1 MGKVGGLAL
10 VAVMALTGCAAAS
23 AGPATNRT
31 TVQPGEVP
39 TVRVGIYAAMPDSD
53 FANVERRLCATFAAG
68 HTVDDVAHVQ
78 QDLFGPEAAAQMRIV
93 ATSVKQLRCR

>member
-1 MGKVGGLAL
+1 
-10 VAVMALTGCAAAS
+10 
-23 AGPATNRT
+23 
-31 TVQPGEVP
+31 
-39 TVRVGIYAAMPDSD
+39 MPDSD